1 MKILLAVDGSKN
13 ALQAVKTLVEHADW
27 YRERPQ
33 VELVTVHLPVPRIR
47 GVNKA
52 QVEHYYREEAEQ
64 RVDAACK
71 QLERANIKYELRMLI
86 GNPADE
92 IVKHAKK
99 TGCDLIY
106 IGAPH
111 AMIGST
117 TTKVMDL
124 SEVPVLLGK

>member
-47 GVNKA
+47 NVNKA
-52 QVEHYYREEAEQ
+52 QVERYYREEAEQ

-71 QLERANIKYELRMLI
+71 QLERANIRYELRMLI
-86 GNPADE
+86 GQPAEE
-92 IVKHAKK
+92 IVKHASK

-106 IGAPH
+106 IGAPQ